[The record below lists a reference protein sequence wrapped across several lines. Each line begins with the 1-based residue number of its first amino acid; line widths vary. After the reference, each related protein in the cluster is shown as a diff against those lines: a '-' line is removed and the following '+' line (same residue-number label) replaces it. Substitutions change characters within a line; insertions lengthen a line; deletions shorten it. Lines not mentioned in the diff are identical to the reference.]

1 MLKTVNNLIDTIAG
15 GPVGSPAIGVLCEKY
30 ELELYLLH
38 CGVLA
43 IVHANNVAA

>member
-1 MLKTVNNLIDTIAG
+1 MLKTVNNLID
-15 GPVGSPAIGVLCEKY
+15 AIGVLCEKY